1 MHELSVRNSTG
12 DQNARQQRRR
22 GRAIRLHSSP
32 LVALH
37 LAPPPLSP
45 YWGGVELGK
54 RAKEG
59 MPDLPYMA

>member
-37 LAPPPLSP
+37 LAPPPLP
-45 YWGGVELGK
+45 VLGGVELGK